1 MYLGVAYTCSY
12 MAAAAAFFV
21 LHEFYGVSIEIAR
34 TVLFFSVQE
43 NFACENLSRDNELYK
58 YDIT

>member
-1 MYLGVAYTCSY
+1 MTWLLLLHSL
-12 MAAAAAFFV
+12 FV
-21 LHEFYGVSIEIAR
+21 LHELYGVSIEIAR

-43 NFACENLSRDNELYK
+43 NFAYENLSRDNELYK